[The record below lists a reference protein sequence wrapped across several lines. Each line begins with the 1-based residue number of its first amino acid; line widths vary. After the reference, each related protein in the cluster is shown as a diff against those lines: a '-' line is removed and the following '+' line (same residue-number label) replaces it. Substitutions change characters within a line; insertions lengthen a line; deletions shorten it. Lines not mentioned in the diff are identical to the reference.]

1 MNPYNVLIR
10 PLLSEKS
17 NTTRESTGKYTFEVR
32 LDATKEDIAA
42 AVTKLY
48 DVKPLSV
55 RTNITRG
62 KFRRRGIH
70 VSLTS
75 KKKKAV
81 ITLPEGA
88 KIPGLFEE

>member
-1 MNPYNVLIR
+1 
-10 PLLSEKS
+10 
-17 NTTRESTGKYTFEVR
+17 
-32 LDATKEDIAA
+32 
-42 AVTKLY
+42 VTKLY
-48 DVKPLSV
+48 DVKPVSV

-81 ITLPEGA
+81 VTLPEGA